1 MQTQSL
7 MNMGLLPAMYE
18 TLHHVKRSIRK
29 ESSWVLSNLTAG
41 TNDQLQACIDTGII
55 ERLS

>member
-1 MQTQSL
+1 

-41 TNDQLQACIDTGII
+41 TNDQL
-55 ERLS
+55 